1 MISATAVKNIDI
13 FLKNE
18 QMGVPVLGYLAF
30 FLELLAVAL
39 VIYVLIRYIIFI
51 RNMLMIK
58 SPGSIAA
65 TDLKTQIQSREK
77 IET

>member
-1 MISATAVKNIDI
+1 M
-13 FLKNE
+13 
-18 QMGVPVLGYLAF
+18 LGYLAF